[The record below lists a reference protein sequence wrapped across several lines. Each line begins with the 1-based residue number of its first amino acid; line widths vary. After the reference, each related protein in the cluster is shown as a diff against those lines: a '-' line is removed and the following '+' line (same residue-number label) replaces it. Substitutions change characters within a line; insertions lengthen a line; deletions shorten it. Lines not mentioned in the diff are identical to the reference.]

1 MTLPRVLQRRVLT
14 RVKQRN
20 KRSFEQN
27 GGSVPRPR
35 KCRRIAGCPKACC
48 FKPQGVPLADLAEA
62 YMPMDGFEAL
72 RLADYQG
79 LSMEEGAA
87 RMHVSRHTF
96 GRILGDARRVVARAL
111 VEGLALHIAN
121 DAQVPC
127 AKYNRDLF
135 AVPSKDIVMT
145 KIAITSEGPKLTDR
159 VDPRF
164 GRAGGFV
171 VVDLETMD
179 TTYVDNGGS
188 QAMSHGAGIQAAE
201 NIVHAGAGV
210 LLTGYVGP
218 KAFAAL
224 KAAGVKVGQN
234 LDDMTV
240 SEALERY
247 RSGRVEF
254 ADAPNK

>member
-1 MTLPRVLQRRVLT
+1 M
-14 RVKQRN
+14 
-20 KRSFEQN
+20 
-27 GGSVPRPR
+27 PRPR

-48 FKPQGVPLADLAEA
+48 FKPQGVPLSDLAEV
-62 YMPMDGFEAL
+62 YVPMDGFEAL

-79 LSMEEGAA
+79 LSMEEGAS

-96 GRILGDARRVVARAL
+96 GRILGEARRVVARAL

-127 AKYNRDLF
+127 ANFNRDRF
-135 AVPSKDIVMT
+135 AVRSKDIVMT

-171 VVDLETMD
+171 VVDLETMA

-201 NIVHAGAGV
+201 NIVQAGAGV

-224 KAAGVKVGQN
+224 KAAGVKIGQN

-240 SEALERY
+240 AEALERY
-247 RSGRVEF
+247 RSGQVEF